1 MLATRKHSSWIHTA
15 SFFPVRVHAGK
26 PPPFPVH
33 GGKPPPFPVHAG
45 KPTLFPVH
53 AGKPTPLPRK
63 PPPVNRMT
71 HRCKNITLPQTLFA
85 GGNKQSYGWD
95 WNPEMMGFLYCT
107 VYCTHYTGDRE
118 SLYIIVPILVPVLV
132 LVPCS
137 VCKPLFQ
144 VKNHV
149 FKLINF

>member
-15 SFFPVRVHAGK
+15 SFSQFGCMLGSH
-26 PPPFPVH
+26 PPFPVH

-95 WNPEMMGFLYCT
+95 WNPEMMGFYTALCT
-107 VYCTHYTGDRE
+107 VHTTQGQGIIVYYCTHPCPSPGPG
-118 SLYIIVPILVPVLV
+118 SLQCV
-132 LVPCS
+132 
-137 VCKPLFQ
+137 
-144 VKNHV
+144 
-149 FKLINF
+149 